1 MKYCPEAIT
10 EIKQEVSEL
19 RDACFRC
26 NPLMSGQNRNE
37 VIGILIL
44 KIAERVWNFLVFT
57 NNLYLQAIP
66 EIQGSEVW
74 IPKL

>member
-37 VIGILIL
+37 VIGTLFV
-44 KIAERVWNFLVFT
+44 KIAERV
-57 NNLYLQAIP
+57 
-66 EIQGSEVW
+66 
-74 IPKL
+74 

>member
-10 EIKQEVSEL
+10 EITQEVSEL

-37 VIGILIL
+37 VIGTLFL
-44 KIAERVWNFLVFT
+44 KIAER
-57 NNLYLQAIP
+57 I
-66 EIQGSEVW
+66 
-74 IPKL
+74 